1 MKNNFLVIGGLLV
14 LINTATGLVF
24 SSYDQ
29 FNLIFTD
36 FSIILTTLSI
46 WLAYKIQMSD
56 GFKIGFTLL
65 FAITGLLRFIFA
77 LLSPDQIKDN
87 FLFLLFI
94 ILVAVEAFCLFVGN
108 SLKNK

>member
-1 MKNNFLVIGGLLV
+1 MKNNFLILGGLIV
-14 LINTATGLVF
+14 LINTATGTVF
-24 SSYDQ
+24 SSYNS
-29 FNLIFTD
+29 FNMIFSD
-36 FSIILTTLSI
+36 VSIILTSLLI
-46 WLAYKIQMSD
+46 WGAYKIEMSD

-65 FAITGLLRFIFA
+65 FGVTGLIRFIFA